1 MEIPGIAVHGFADK
15 ERYNLCLHW
24 ALFFRPG
31 SGMKFP
37 GSTVLL
43 LLGLA
48 LPSFAQSQQVVH
60 GRDERRKADIV
71 VVVAHP
77 DDEAAVTPYLARAIY
92 DLHKR
97 VAVVFATRGGS
108 GGNDYSRE
116 HGPALA
122 NIREMEAREACA
134 KLGITNV
141 WFLDGKD
148 TASQNVLNSLANWG
162 HGSNLEKLVDLF
174 RLTQPE
180 IVITWLPSVFIG
192 ENHGDHQAAGV
203 LATEAFDLSG
213 NPVAF
218 PAQVAGASKRLEPYL
233 ENLTPWQAQK
243 IYYFSDANDAKQFVG
258 KGPAYSVKEISPA
271 QKKPYWRMALD
282 AAKPHLTQFPADI
295 ERISKLNDAQLEKL
309 MSDPNTAWWTEP
321 MTLIFGKAIAR
332 TTATADVFANI
343 QPGAVE
349 APSLA
354 AAKDLGAKRWQKD
367 SISLG
372 GPWGYYAAF
381 RVEHGLADLPV
392 APQPEIAIK
401 PHASVYLPIIVHHAD
416 GAPLS
421 VSIKVDAPSGW
432 KVTSGQGDFSLPAEP
447 STALQVEVETPLM
460 SPEELKT
467 AKPQEIIVRA
477 EKNGASIGEVKL
489 RVQLQS
495 GALPQ

>member
-1 MEIPGIAVHGFADK
+1 MKLSLRV
-15 ERYNLCLHW
+15 
-24 ALFFRPG
+24 ALLFVV
-31 SGMKFP
+31 S
-37 GSTVLL
+37 
-43 LLGLA
+43 
-48 LPSFAQSQQVVH
+48 LPASLFAQSPQIVR
-60 GRDERRKADIV
+60 GPDDRMKADILV
-71 VVVAHP
+71 IVAHP

-97 VAVVFATRGGS
+97 AAVVFATRGGS

-162 HGSNLEKLVDLF
+162 HGGNLEKLVGIF

-213 NPVAF
+213 NPVVF

-243 IYYFSDANDAKQFVG
+243 IYYFSDANDSKQFAG
-258 KGPAYSVKEISPA
+258 KGPAYSVKEISPS
-271 QKKPYWRMALD
+271 QKQPYWRIALE

-295 ERISKLNDAQLEKL
+295 ERISKLNDAQLEKM

-321 MTLIFGKAIAR
+321 MTLIFGKAIIP
-332 TTATADVFANI
+332 TAATGDVFANI
-343 QPGAVE
+343 QAGAVT
-349 APSLA
+349 APSLP
-354 AAKDLGAKRWQKD
+354 AAKDQGAKLSQRD
-367 SISLG
+367 FISLG
-372 GPWGYYAAF
+372 GPWGYYSAF
-381 RVEHGLADLPV
+381 RVEHGLVDLPV
-392 APQPEIAIK
+392 APQPEIAVKI
-401 PHASVYLPIIVHHAD
+401 HTSVCVPIIVHHAD
-416 GAPLS
+416 AAPAS
-421 VSIKVDAPSGW
+421 VSLKVDAPPGW
-432 KVTSGQGDFSLPAEP
+432 KVTSGQENFSLPAEP

-460 SPEELKT
+460 SPEELKA
-467 AKPQEIIVRA
+467 AKPQEITVLA
-477 EKNGASIGEVKL
+477 EKNGASIGAVKL
-489 RVQLQS
+489 RVQLQGS
-495 GALPQ
+495 ALPQ